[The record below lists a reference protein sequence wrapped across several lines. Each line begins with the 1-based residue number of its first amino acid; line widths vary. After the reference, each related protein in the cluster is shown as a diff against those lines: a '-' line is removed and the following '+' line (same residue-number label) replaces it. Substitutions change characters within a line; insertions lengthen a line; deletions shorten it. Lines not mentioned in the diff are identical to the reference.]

1 MIVVR
6 RGRPRSQSQRR
17 ADLDEVYRVLM
28 PGGGA
33 AGSRA
38 GRAWRPPIDV
48 YQTPDAI
55 EITAEIAGIDPE
67 TVDLVV
73 DGDLLSL
80 RGHRI
85 DSTICDHRSYHEAH
99 IPYGDF
105 AADVFIP
112 VPVDGDEA
120 VATYELGFLRVTLP
134 RTKGRTITPVR
145 ASSENAIA
153 NQAEEQD
160 RSNG

>member
-17 ADLDEVYRVLM
+17 ADLDDVYRLLM

-48 YQTPDAI
+48 YQTPDTI
-55 EITAEIAGIDPE
+55 EITAEIAGIDPDGL
-67 TVDLVV
+67 DLVV

-80 RGHRI
+80 RGQRV

-99 IPYGDF
+99 IHYGAF

-112 VPVDGDEA
+112 VPVDGDDA
-120 VATYELGFLRVTLP
+120 VATYEHGFLRITLP
-134 RTKGRTITPVR
+134 RSKGRTITPTR
-145 ASSENAIA
+145 ASSEDAPVKLVD
-153 NQAEEQD
+153 EQD
-160 RSNG
+160 RRNR